1 MKTEHIKTTITGTVT
16 NDCWGGESYGHGDVK
31 YLHCSETHANHDL
44 TEILAELVN
53 KKVKITI
60 ETID

>member
-1 MKTEHIKTTITGTVT
+1 MKTEHIKTTITGTIT
-16 NDCWGGESYGHGDVK
+16 NDGWGGKLSGQDDVK
-31 YLHCSETHANHDL
+31 YIYDNEDHDVHDIC
-44 TEILAELVN
+44 EILRDIGG